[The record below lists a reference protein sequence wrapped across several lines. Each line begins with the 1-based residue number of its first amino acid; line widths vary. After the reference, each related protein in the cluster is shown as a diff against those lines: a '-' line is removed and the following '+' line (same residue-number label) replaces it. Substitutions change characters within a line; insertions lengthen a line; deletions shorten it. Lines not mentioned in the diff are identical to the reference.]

1 MNLKEW
7 VQEQRRLLEEA
18 GILPKEREANVEQ
31 GMQLR

>member
-18 GILPKEREANVEQ
+18 GILPRESREDVE
-31 GMQLR
+31 

>member
-18 GILPKEREANVEQ
+18 GILPKESEADVE
-31 GMQLR
+31 